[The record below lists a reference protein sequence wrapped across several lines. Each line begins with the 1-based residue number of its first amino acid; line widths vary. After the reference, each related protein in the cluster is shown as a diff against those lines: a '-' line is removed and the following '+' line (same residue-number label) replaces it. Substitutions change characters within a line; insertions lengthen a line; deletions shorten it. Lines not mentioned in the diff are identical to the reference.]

1 MRREHIG
8 GDAVVLIPATAD
20 DLRVGL
26 SPADQNRIAVTLHV
40 RTEVLGDFQIPL
52 TAEQLGV
59 ITGMGNWLFKL
70 DEAAVLELRDRM
82 AKEMDNTDGD
92 DQ

>member
-8 GDAVVLIPATAD
+8 GDVVVLIPATED

-26 SPADQNRIAVTLHV
+26 TPAGHNMIGVTLHV

-70 DEAAVLELRDRM
+70 DEAAVLELRERM